1 MEFHKLLLVLVF
13 LDGVST
19 SASELVDVL
28 DYQDFVL
35 EHIVARTDY
44 SVEGI
49 REDTH
54 KKSGCLSGRTP
65 KGTPQPLDL
74 IGS

>member
-35 EHIVARTDY
+35 EHIVAGTEY

-49 REDTH
+49 WEDTH
-54 KKSGCLSGRTP
+54 GRTT
-65 KGTPQPLDL
+65 KGTPPPRP
-74 IGS
+74 